1 MRYLVSWQISHFLR
15 PKYRARR
22 QDALNVLCFDAVRS
36 GRWFVDHSGEPCDV
50 RGLTS
55 VVLPVIKDEPVRRFC
70 SEAIP

>member
-1 MRYLVSWQISHFLR
+1 MFCVSMQLGW
-15 PKYRARR
+15 
-22 QDALNVLCFDAVRS
+22 
-36 GRWFVDHSGEPCDV
+36 GRWFVDHSSEPCDV